1 LTAPAPRT
9 TPGRCRLRRVA
20 GRRRVA
26 AWERPDPVRWS
37 KPAMAPP
44 GRCSTTAAAVRSM
57 VPSTSGTMR
66 SVPELMSPGS
76 EEAEP
81 GDASEDSH
89 PVPDESTLLGKS
101 GVQEEVL
108 AELARAEAEM
118 SKPSGDDSD
127 ATGAQV

>member
-1 LTAPAPRT
+1 
-9 TPGRCRLRRVA
+9 
-20 GRRRVA
+20 
-26 AWERPDPVRWS
+26 
-37 KPAMAPP
+37 
-44 GRCSTTAAAVRSM
+44 M

-66 SVPELMSPGS
+66 SVPESMSPGS

-89 PVPDESTLLGKS
+89 PIPDESTLLGKS